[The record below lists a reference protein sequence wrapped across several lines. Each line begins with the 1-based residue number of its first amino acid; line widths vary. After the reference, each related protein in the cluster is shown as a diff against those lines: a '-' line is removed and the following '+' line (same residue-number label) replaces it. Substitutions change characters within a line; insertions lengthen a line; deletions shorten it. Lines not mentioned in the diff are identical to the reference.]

1 MAQLSTNLIVR
12 GEAVQALY
20 TQFRAGNLV
29 VNRRYQRKLVWSV
42 EEKQSFVDSLMKQL
56 PVPLILVAERQSDG
70 GARLEII
77 DGLQRLDA
85 VFSFVNNGFPL
96 DEKFFDLETL
106 AETKQEL
113 DQGRLKQRGNK
124 LDRELCTRFAGY
136 NLPLSV
142 YRAETDDEVDE
153 VFRRINS
160 GGRHLSRQ
168 DLRQAGSTSNFAD
181 LVRDIAA
188 SVRGDVSLSDIVD
201 LRDMPKISIS
211 SNADGPGVFVDEI
224 PWIKQRV
231 LVREQIREF
240 PGRGSH
246 RRSARHHARRTD
258 ASL

>member
-42 EEKQSFVDSLMKQL
+42 EEKESFVDSLMKQL
-56 PVPLILVAERQSDG
+56 PVPLILVAERKSNDG
-70 GARLEII
+70 PRLEII

-85 VFSFVNNGFPL
+85 VFSFVDNGFPL
-96 DEKFFDLETL
+96 GNQYFDLETL
-106 AETKQEL
+106 AETKQAL
-113 DQGRLKQRGNK
+113 DTGQLKQRSEK
-124 LDRELCTRFAGY
+124 LERDACTRFAGY

-142 YRAETDDEVDE
+142 YRAEADDEVDE

-168 DLRQAGSTSNFAD
+168 DLRQAGSTSNFANLV
-181 LVRDIAA
+181 LVREIAS

-211 SNADGPGVFVDEI
+211 SRKDRMRQGSSST
-224 PWIKQRV
+224 KS
-231 LVREQIREF
+231 
-240 PGRGSH
+240 RGS
-246 RRSARHHARRTD
+246 SNGCWT
-258 ASL
+258 ASRCANRGTKR